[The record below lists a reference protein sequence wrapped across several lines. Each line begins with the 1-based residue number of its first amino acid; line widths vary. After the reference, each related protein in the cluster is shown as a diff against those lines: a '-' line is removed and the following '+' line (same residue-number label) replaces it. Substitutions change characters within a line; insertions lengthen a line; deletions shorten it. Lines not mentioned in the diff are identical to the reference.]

1 MTRENVEI
9 AKAYFR
15 TFDSGDLDAAA
26 SYLAADVEWLNHEVF
41 DEEKVGGRG
50 AVRAYWGRILGALA
64 FIHEDATFC
73 GAGDHV
79 CVTARLRTRGATSGV
94 ELDAPCGYALT
105 LRDGLVTRSEY
116 FPDPLEA
123 RRAAGLDEET

>member
-1 MTRENVEI
+1 MPRENVEI

-26 SYLAADVEWLNHEVF
+26 EYLAPDVRWLNHGVF
-41 DEEKVGGRG
+41 DEEMLEGRV
-50 AVRAYWGRILGALA
+50 AVRAYWDRILGALPFFHDEPA
-64 FIHEDATFC
+64 FSGAEDR
-73 GAGDHV
+73 V
-79 CVTARLRTRGATSGV
+79 CVTARLRVRGATSGV

-116 FPDPLEA
+116 FADPDEA
-123 RRAAGLDEET
+123 RAAAGLEAT